1 MSDPSNTMRDM
12 RSEKQHSFDF
22 PTRGGRREKAG
33 RKTDRPRRA
42 IPHRPREEFRPYQ
55 PVHVTFRMAEW
66 VWNLRS
72 ERSFCA
78 IHGALDELR
87 RRSDVRAIEFSIQG
101 NHVHLVVEADG
112 PRALANGMRAFAI
125 RLARRL
131 NRMMGRSGPVL
142 EDRYHAH
149 VLRTPAEVRNALRY
163 VRGNFASHAARRGE
177 QVSPRWV
184 DPYTSQVVRAP
195 RNPQAALWAER
206 VTSRPETWL
215 LRNGESLKAHGLSGR
230 AAALPR

>member
-12 RSEKQHSFDF
+12 RPAKQQAFAF
-22 PTRGGRREKAG
+22 PTWGGRREGAG
-33 RKTDRPRRA
+33 RKTDRPRGA
-42 IPHRPREEFRPYQ
+42 IPHRPREDFRPYQ
-55 PVHVTFRMAEW
+55 PVHITFRMAEW

-72 ERSFCA
+72 ERSFRV

-87 RRSDVRAIEFSIQG
+87 RRSDVRTIEFSIQG

-112 PRALANGMRAFAI
+112 PRALANGMRALAI

-131 NRMMGRSGPVL
+131 NRMMGRRGPVL

-163 VRGNFASHAARRGE
+163 VRGNFASHAARWGE
-177 QVSPRWV
+177 EVSPRWV
-184 DPYTSQVVRAP
+184 DPYSSQLARAP
-195 RNPQAALWAER
+195 RTAQTSLWAEP
-206 VTSRPETWL
+206 VTRRPRSWL
-215 LRNGESLKAHGLSGR
+215 LRKAADTLASGVS
-230 AAALPR
+230 